1 MTREE
6 ALNEFWKRRIP
17 EFSDC
22 NSDQLLAI
30 ALNCEQ
36 SARDVGP
43 FDPAYLHFT
52 QCALDYEKA
61 AYFKAAQNDTA

>member
-1 MTREE
+1 MTKEE
-6 ALNEFWKRRIP
+6 AMAQLWSRKIP
-17 EFSDC
+17 EFQEC
-22 NSDQLLAI
+22 TPDQLLGI

-43 FDPAYLHFT
+43 FDPAYTHMI

-61 AYFKAAQNDTA
+61 AYIKAAQTQS

>member
-6 ALNEFWKRRIP
+6 ALIEFWSRRIP
-17 EFSDC
+17 EFATCTADE
-22 NSDQLLAI
+22 LFGI

-43 FDPAYLHFT
+43 FDPAYTHMI

-61 AYFKAAQNDTA
+61 AYFKTAQLQS